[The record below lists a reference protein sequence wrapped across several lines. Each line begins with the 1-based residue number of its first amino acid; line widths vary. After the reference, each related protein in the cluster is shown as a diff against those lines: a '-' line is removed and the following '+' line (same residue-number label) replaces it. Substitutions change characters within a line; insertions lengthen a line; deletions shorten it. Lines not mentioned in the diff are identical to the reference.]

1 MRVEVLSVSDT
12 GRRRRWTMSEKARIV
27 EESLEPG
34 AVAAE
39 VARRHEISRSQI
51 YDWRHRYRQGDFAD
65 VGGSFTRI
73 VPTVAADGLAALPAP
88 TAANELDNEAP
99 PEALLCCSA
108 PGTVEDVVGPDVKPM
123 VIEFGDGARMT
134 VPVGYDVDAAAQLI
148 SAIRGE
154 R

>member
-12 GRRRRWTMSEKARIV
+12 GRRRRWTMADKVRIV

-39 VARRHEISRSQI
+39 VARRNEVSRSQI
-51 YDWRHRYRQGDFAD
+51 YDWRHRYRQGEFAD

-73 VPTVAADGLAALPAP
+73 VPTVAADGLAALPALS
-88 TAANELDNEAP
+88 AANELDEEAP
-99 PEALLCCSA
+99 TEALPCCAA
-108 PGTVEDVVGPDVKPM
+108 PSTGEVAADPDVKPM
-123 VIEFGDGARMT
+123 VLEFGDGSKVT
-134 VPVGYDVDAAAQLI
+134 VPVGYDAAAAAQLI
-148 SAIRGE
+148 SVMRGG